1 MAQISSYPYDAVVQ
15 DQDAW
20 IGTDSATRA
29 TKQFTA
35 SAVATYLNIKGK
47 ISIGAQMPYKFFS
60 AIEQGTGSFS
70 LPTGGGGI
78 PFANI
83 TSVKIN
89 THDLAGENTVKF
101 LEYMVNSDIMI
112 SQMGAIS
119 IFGHYKVSTYIV
131 DPSNAQYYDLAI
143 NYIGGNG
150 SLITDN
156 YYDIFNFTLASTS
169 QDKTFVFTQGIP
181 ATTWTIQHNL
191 GKFPSVGAVDTAS
204 VANGQ
209 LYYGDVKY
217 IDSNN
222 LTVTFASEFSGKA
235 YLN

>member
-20 IGTDSATRA
+20 IGTDSTTRA

-47 ISIGAQMPYKFFS
+47 ISIGAQMPYKFEN
-60 AIEQGTGSFS
+60 AVDQGFGSFS
-70 LPTGGGGI
+70 LPTGGNGI
-78 PFANI
+78 PFSNV
-83 TSVKIN
+83 TSLRISVN
-89 THDLAGENTVKF
+89 DLSLENTAKF
-101 LEYMVNSDIMI
+101 FEYLVGSDLMI
-112 SQMGAIS
+112 GQMGAVS
-119 IFGHYKVSTYIV
+119 IFGHFKVSTYTV
-131 DPSNAQYYDLAI
+131 DQNDSSYYILAL
-143 NYIGGNG
+143 NHIGSNG
-150 SLITDN
+150 SLVNDY
-156 YYDIFNFTLASTS
+156 YYDIFNFTLASAS
-169 QDKTFVFTQGIP
+169 DKTFVFTQGVA

-191 GKFPSVGAVDTAS
+191 GKFPSVGVVDTIN

-209 LYYGDVKY
+209 IYYGDVKY

-222 LTVTFASEFSGKA
+222 LTVTFASAFSGKA

>member
-20 IGTDSATRA
+20 IGTDSTTRS

-47 ISIGAQMPYKFFS
+47 VSIGAQMPYKFYS
-60 AIEQGTGSFS
+60 TVTAGGGSVS
-70 LPTGGGGI
+70 LAGGGGGI
-78 PFANI
+78 PFANV
-83 TSVKIN
+83 TSLRISN
-89 THDLAGENTVKF
+89 QDLSGEETIKF
-101 LEYMVNSDIMI
+101 FEYLVGSDIMI
-112 SQMGAIS
+112 GQMGAVS
-119 IFGHYKVSTYIV
+119 IFGHFKVSTYTV
-131 DPSNAQYYDLAI
+131 DPNDAQYYIIAL
-143 NYIGGNG
+143 NHIGSNG
-150 SLITDN
+150 SLVNDY
-156 YYDIFNFTLASTS
+156 YYDIFNFTLASAS
-169 QDKTFVFTQGIP
+169 DKTFVFTQGVA

-191 GKFPSVGAVDTAS
+191 GKFPSVGVVDTIN

-209 LYYGDVKY
+209 IYYGDVKY

-222 LTVTFASEFSGKA
+222 LTVTFASAFSGKA